1 MTTFKHCIPIYA
13 LGLKWQTLCQQSTRQ
28 KARKTCLCCIKSI
41 SLFLQWNISVNSL
54 SSLVS
59 MPINSLNVI
68 QLFLVAFQTMN
79 IPDSEVNDAERQL
92 ADHFNEILIQTMKN
106 VSTKLSNLCFS
117 TLCVNEFFLLV
128 FVREIYFIL

>member
-1 MTTFKHCIPIYA
+1 
-13 LGLKWQTLCQQSTRQ
+13 
-28 KARKTCLCCIKSI
+28 
-41 SLFLQWNISVNSL
+41 
-54 SSLVS
+54 